1 MPRFASRT
9 AFSDH
14 YGIGAD
20 GVHAGARLFA
30 PAVLTGKVPITLPN
44 GRPIAARLS
53 ARSRGV
59 PPTALVL
66 LSIVSVQIGAAIAK
80 GLFDSLGPGG
90 TVFLRISFAALVLF
104 ALVRPTLGGHDR
116 AAYLVAGLFGLTLAG
131 MNLSLYL
138 AIDRIPLGVAVTLEF
153 VGPLGVAVAG
163 SRRSLDL
170 LWVVLAATGILLLAP
185 LGVLGGMDLDPVGV
199 TFALLAGCLWAS
211 YILLSART
219 GSAFPGGTG
228 LVIALCVGTL
238 VLAPVGIAG
247 AGQALLDP
255 KLLLAGFGVA
265 MLSSAI
271 PFSLELEALR
281 KIPARVFG
289 VLMSLEPAVAALA
302 GLVVLGERLETRAVA
317 AVFFVTVAAAGSS
330 LFARRDEG

>member
-1 MPRFASRT
+1 MA
-9 AFSDH
+9 A
-14 YGIGAD
+14 
-20 GVHAGARLFA
+20 
-30 PAVLTGKVPITLPN
+30 TGKGVISLSS
-44 GRPIAARLS
+44 GRSIVSRLS
-53 ARSRGV
+53 DRSRGA

-66 LSIVSVQIGAAIAK
+66 LSIISVQLGAAIAK
-80 GLFDSLGPGG
+80 SLFDSLGPGG
-90 TVFLRISFAALVLF
+90 TVFLRIAFAALVLSV
-104 ALVRPTLGGHDR
+104 LVRPKLGGHDR
-116 AAYLVAGLFGLTLAG
+116 AGYLVAGLFGLVLAG
-131 MNLSLYL
+131 MNFSFYL

-163 SRRSLDL
+163 SRRMLDL
-170 LWVVLAATGILLLAP
+170 LWVVLAAAGILLLAP
-185 LGVLGGMDLDPVGV
+185 LGVLGGTDLDPVGV
-199 TFALLAGCLWAS
+199 AFALLAGCLWAS

-238 VLAPVGIAG
+238 VLSPFGIAG
-247 AGQALLDP
+247 AGYALLDP
-255 KLLLAGFGVA
+255 RLLLAGFGVA

-302 GLVVLGERLETRAVA
+302 GLVVLSERLEMRAVA
-317 AVFFVTVAAAGSS
+317 AIVFVTVAASGAS
-330 LFARRDEG
+330 LFGGRDRGL